1 MLRYI
6 AIFLLLFNGIGALY
20 GGGLLIMDPTGR
32 LLKLPFEYI
41 SNTVFGNY
49 LLPGIVL
56 FLFLGVGS
64 IVLAALTFFRKYNYG
79 RLMMYLGL
87 IIVVWLSVQLITIR
101 ITYFLQYII
110 GAVALLLVLI
120 GYRLQKNIVNK
131 EIIRE

>member
-20 GGGLLIMDPTGR
+20 GGGLLIVDPTGK
-32 LLKLPFEYI
+32 LLQLPYEYI
-41 SNTVFGNY
+41 KDTVFGNY

-64 IVLAALTFFRKYNYG
+64 IVLTALTFFRKYNYG